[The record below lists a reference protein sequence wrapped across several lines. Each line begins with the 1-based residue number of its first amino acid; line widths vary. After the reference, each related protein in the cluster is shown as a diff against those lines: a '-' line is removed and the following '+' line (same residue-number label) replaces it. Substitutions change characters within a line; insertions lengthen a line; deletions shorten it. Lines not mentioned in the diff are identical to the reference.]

1 MNFENV
7 DLQAVLDDIAE
18 SGFSASQAGD
28 DLTPSEISGYRELA
42 DQGIDVVI
50 LDSTSAAGTG
60 LRNLAQT
67 VKDSTRSGNADGAQT
82 VIVRAP
88 HNTQVVSDEMSRF
101 QIESNQGALHGSTAP
116 QDVVDF
122 LADADAAEPDF
133 TAIVVAIVVGL
144 LLTVAVSAVFA
155 TVSYRR

>member
-1 MNFENV
+1 MDFENV

-18 SGFSASQAGD
+18 SGFSDSQAGD

-42 DQGIDVVI
+42 DDGIDVVI
-50 LDSTSAAGTG
+50 LDSTSAEGTG

-67 VKDSTRSGNADGAQT
+67 VKDSTRSDDTDGAQT

-88 HNTQVVSDEMSRF
+88 HNTQVVSDDMSRF
-101 QIESNQGALHGSTAP
+101 QIESNQGMLHGSTAP

-122 LADADAAEPDF
+122 LADADASEPDF
-133 TAIVVAIVVGL
+133 TAIVVAVIVGIF
-144 LLTVAVSAVFA
+144 LTVAVSAAFA
-155 TVSYRR
+155 TLSYRR